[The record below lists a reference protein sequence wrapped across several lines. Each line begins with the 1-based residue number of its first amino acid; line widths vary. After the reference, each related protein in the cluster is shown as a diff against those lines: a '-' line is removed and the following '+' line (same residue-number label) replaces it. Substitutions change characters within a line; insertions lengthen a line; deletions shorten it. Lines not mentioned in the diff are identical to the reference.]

1 MDINKK
7 QMMIISLF
15 ILFIMQI
22 EVIST
27 QTSISLNDIGTDVTN
42 DNYKIE
48 SKVLSL
54 TKSGT
59 FKISGSCNE
68 CQIAINKQ
76 LEITLTISSI
86 SIDNSNT
93 GPFVIKKSST
103 LNLILEGQSTITDNE
118 SLDNEESD
126 DFEGAGIKIKS
137 SSSLTIG
144 GSGKLTVN
152 GNPKNG
158 IKGGASSKLTINSGT
173 IVITAT
179 KNALACDHLLT
190 INGGTIT
197 IISQSD
203 GVKAE
208 PDSDDNDSEGTIEI
222 NGGVINVNS
231 KNDAIQAGY
240 KLIING
246 GTFNIKTFDG
256 ANTSGFD
263 KDTMSAK
270 GIKCS
275 TNEHENIENII
286 TITGGTFTL
295 NTRDDAI
302 HSDYN
307 ITITGGTFDIST
319 GDDGVHAD
327 QYLVLGKLNADNSLI
342 NMKIKQSYEGLEG
355 ANVYIYSGTYNIIAS
370 DDGINS
376 AGDTTGNC
384 ANQGGGQM
392 GPGGS
397 RPRNLQQNQCF
408 IFHIFIYGGEI
419 YVNVE
424 SDGLD
429 ANGDITISGGNLE
442 IWGMPSGGDGDPID
456 QDGTLT
462 ITGGTIL
469 AGGSQGMEPIHKSSQ
484 TISQKFIY
492 STDTYQAN
500 KELSIKDGDNTI
512 RTFTTP
518 KKINYLFYT
527 SKDTT
532 SNYKFSEGRSSTNSD
547 ASKESQNPNPN
558 PNQNSSNLPYI
569 FGIISVILVILAL
582 LLLL

>member
-1 MDINKK
+1 MDLKK
-7 QMMIISLF
+7 KPMILILLLF
-15 ILFIMQI
+15 IIQI

-42 DNYKIE
+42 EDYKIE

-54 TKSGT
+54 IKSGN
-59 FKISGSCNE
+59 FIISGSCTE

-137 SSSLTIG
+137 SSSLTIS

-152 GNPKNG
+152 GNSKNG
-158 IKGGASSKLTINSGT
+158 IKGGASTKLTINSGT
-173 IVITAT
+173 IVIIAT

-197 IISQSD
+197 ITSEND
-203 GVKAE
+203 GIKAE

-240 KLIING
+240 KLTING

-263 KDTMSAK
+263 EDTMSAK

-295 NTRDDAI
+295 NTRDDSI

-307 ITITGGTFDIST
+307 ITITGGTFEIST
-319 GDDGVHAD
+319 GDDGVHAE

-442 IWGMPSGGDGDPID
+442 IWGMSSGGDGDPID

-469 AGGSQGMEPIHKSSQ
+469 AGGSQGMEPLHRSAQ

-492 STDTYQAN
+492 STETYEAN

-512 RTFTTP
+512 RTFTIP

-532 SNYKFSEGRSSTNSD
+532 SNYKFSEGKTN
-547 ASKESQNPNPN
+547 
-558 PNQNSSNLPYI
+558 NSNNSNKLSYLNSLNI
-569 FGIISVILVILAL
+569 L
-582 LLLL
+582 LLIFIFIL